1 MKKTIVFDFDGVIHS
16 YISGWKGTAVIPDE
30 PVPGIK
36 EAIDSIRSEGYEV
49 VIVSTRT
56 ASMEGLSAVKDWLNK
71 YGIVVD
77 AVSAEKPPA
86 LVYIDDRAICFDGD
100 PSSLLDKIKTF
111 QPWHKRKKTYFDR
124 IKEMSV
130 DMMAEKL
137 ATQCEGYCESC
148 PLYFSTICEIYPETP
163 CKDKIKAWLES
174 EVENEQP

>member
-16 YISGWKGTAVIPDE
+16 YISGWKGTAVITDE
-30 PVPGIK
+30 PVLGIK

-56 ASMEGLSAVKDWLNK
+56 ATMEGFSAVTDWLNK
-71 YGIVVD
+71 YDIVVD

-111 QPWHKRKKTYFDR
+111 QPWHKRKKTNFDH
-124 IKEMSV
+124 IKEMS
-130 DMMAEKL
+130 AKEL
-137 ATQCEGYCESC
+137 ADFLYEVTGCCESEDCLSC
-148 PLYFSTICEIYPETP
+148 PMHSIRIGCET
-163 CKDKIKAWLES
+163 KTDVLKWLES
-174 EVENEQP
+174 EVEE

>member
-16 YISGWKGTAVIPDE
+16 YISGWKGTTVIPDE

-56 ASMEGLSAVKDWLNK
+56 ASMEGLSAVTDWLNK

-111 QPWHKRKKTYFDR
+111 QPWHKRKKTNFDL
-124 IKEMSV
+124 IKEMSAEEL
-130 DMMAEKL
+130 AEKL
-137 ATQCEGYCESC
+137 AGRYSTYCENC
-148 PLYFSTICEIYPETP
+148 MLNFSSICEDDPLAP
-163 CKDKIKAWLES
+163 CKDKIKTWLLS
-174 EVENEQP
+174 EVENE